1 MPSWPDRFSFE
12 ELSQNDHKLA
22 RQVTFFFSQNF
33 FRLVGLLWY
42 PTEPEGPMT
51 RAVSVGRS
59 FNGLWAAGAL
69 GLAFFTISWAGCA
82 GSLDPGFTT
91 GGAGSSGA
99 AGSATGMA
107 GTTGMAGGTGIG
119 GMPGGV
125 DIAMLVTKYT
135 CAAATICHDASGA
148 GANFNMAAADWQSHL
163 VDVKPK
169 GGGAIASVC
178 AKDSAYM
185 NLAYIKKGDP
195 NGDGLF
201 LQKLQ
206 GPICAPGGVQMPLT
220 GGPVT
225 AADLML
231 FKQWATAL
239 ANQ

>member
-1 MPSWPDRFSFE
+1 
-12 ELSQNDHKLA
+12 
-22 RQVTFFFSQNF
+22 
-33 FRLVGLLWY
+33 
-42 PTEPEGPMT
+42 MT

-59 FNGLWAAGAL
+59 FNGLMAAGAL
-69 GLAFFTISWAGCA
+69 GLALLTISWVGCA
-82 GSLDPGFTT
+82 GSLDPAFTGT
-91 GGAGSSGA
+91 AGSSGGA
-99 AGSATGMA
+99 GTGAGMAGSTGMA
-107 GTTGMAGGTGIG
+107 GVAGVA

-135 CAAATICHDASGA
+135 CANAVICHDAMGS

-169 GGGAIASVC
+169 GGGSVPSAC
-178 AKDSAYM
+178 AKDPAFM
-185 NLAYIKKGDP
+185 NVPYIKKNDP

-206 GPICAPGGVQMPLT
+206 GPTCAGGAQMPLT

-225 AADLML
+225 AADLLL

-239 ANQ
+239 ATQ